1 MTKYAMTKLL
11 VLAGLVSSSAFCAC
25 IPIVGD
31 RIYGSDLAA
40 ASPAFASLRPDLTIA
55 YAPTPGAQRIFAV
68 AELVRIARA
77 NRIEIS
83 EPGPAEVCF
92 EIPMRP
98 MNAEETLESMRRALP
113 PEAELSVVEL
123 PKTNI
128 PVGKLDFPLSG
139 LEPNARGGRVWRGS
153 VRYGDTL
160 RMPIWARVTVQR
172 KYVAVVAA
180 KDLPLNE
187 PIDPSSLR
195 MQPVTVPIDSDRLA
209 LRIEDVL
216 GRVPRKAVRA
226 GETIPIAI
234 LNLPPT
240 VHRGDAVRVEVRS
253 GSARLVFDAVAQG
266 PACEGDMVELRNPTN
281 GKTFRARL
289 EDSGRA
295 VIVVPSR
302 QSL

>member
-1 MTKYAMTKLL
+1 
-11 VLAGLVSSSAFCAC
+11 
-25 IPIVGD
+25 
-31 RIYGSDLAA
+31 
-40 ASPAFASLRPDLTIA
+40 
-55 YAPTPGAQRIFAV
+55 
-68 AELVRIARA
+68 
-77 NRIEIS
+77 
-83 EPGPAEVCF
+83 
-92 EIPMRP
+92 
-98 MNAEETLESMRRALP
+98 
-113 PEAELSVVEL
+113 
-123 PKTNI
+123 
-128 PVGKLDFPLSG
+128 
-139 LEPNARGGRVWRGS
+139 
-153 VRYGDTL
+153 
-160 RMPIWARVTVQR
+160 MPIWARVTVQR